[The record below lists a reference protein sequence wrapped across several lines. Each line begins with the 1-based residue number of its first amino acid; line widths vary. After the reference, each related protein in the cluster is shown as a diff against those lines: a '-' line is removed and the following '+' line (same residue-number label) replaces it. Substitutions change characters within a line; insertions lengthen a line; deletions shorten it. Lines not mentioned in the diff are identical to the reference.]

1 MQYIT
6 KQCKFMV
13 DACANASF
21 NGYVNTLSEST
32 SAVLSYGLTI
42 NANKEKIILIFDM
55 GGGTTNITIVSISN
69 TDRNNEATNNEHVKC
84 KVLNTAS
91 DTALGSDDVDSII
104 YQWVL

>member
-6 KQCKFMV
+6 KQYKIIV
-13 DACANASF
+13 DECANTSF
-21 NGYVNTLSEST
+21 NEYVNTLSKST
-32 SAVLSYGLTI
+32 SAVLSYGLII
-42 NANKEKIILIFDM
+42 NANKEKIVLIFDI

-69 TDRNNEATNNEHVKC
+69 TDGNNEATNNEHVKC

-91 DTALGSDDVDSII
+91 NTALGSDDVNSII